1 MKERVEYLDIMRSL
15 ACVLVVLTHCVP
27 PAPAG
32 QTQSAIYAFISFIC
46 SPSPDLFMAIS
57 GALILPVALSTG
69 EFMKRRFMRIVPP
82 LFLWSAAFVCYNW
95 LSHTVSPGEALRT
108 FVFIPISPALGVYW
122 FLYVILGFYLFA
134 PIVSG
139 WLKGTSTRE
148 VGCFI
153 LLWGVTLVLGSAA
166 RLFILPAVTPSGNY
180 YFILHSFGGFL
191 GFMILGSYLRN
202 HTGRRTIV
210 KNVVVPLI
218 IIAAVLLSAAVV
230 YKLGIPGRELFGDNL
245 SPVAAL
251 MVWAYFML
259 LKDIRV
265 GSWILSKLIS
275 DFSACSFGIYLVH
288 IFIARG
294 VVWSVLTDTGIM
306 NCHPL
311 AYISVSLVLS
321 LALSWGVV
329 RLIRFLPF
337 GKYIV
342 G

>member
-1 MKERVEYLDIMRSL
+1 M
-15 ACVLVVLTHCVP
+15 LVVLTHCVP

-57 GALILPVALSTG
+57 GALILPVALSAG
-69 EFMKRRFMRIVPP
+69 EFLKRRFMRIVPP
-82 LFLWSAAFVCYNW
+82 LFFWSAAFVCYNW

-108 FVFIPISPALGVYW
+108 FVSIPISPAVGVYW

-139 WLKGTSTRE
+139 WLKGASTRE
-148 VGCFI
+148 VWLFI
-153 LLWGVTLVLGSAA
+153 LLWGATLILGSAA
-166 RLFILPAVTPSGNY
+166 RIFSIPAVVPGGDY
-180 YFILHSFGGFL
+180 YFVLHSFGGFL
-191 GFMILGSYLRN
+191 GFMILGSYMRN
-202 HTGRRTIV
+202 HTGRRTVV
-210 KNVVVPLI
+210 KNVVIPLG
-218 IIAAVLLSAAVV
+218 IIAAVLLCAAAV
-230 YKLGIPGRELFGDNL
+230 YRFGIPGREFFGDNL

-259 LKDIRV
+259 LKDIRAGNGV
-265 GSWILSKLIS
+265 LWKIIS

-294 VVWSVLTDTGIM
+294 FVWNVLSATGIM
-306 NCHPL
+306 NYHPPV
-311 AYISVSLVLS
+311 YISVSLVLS
-321 LALSWGVV
+321 LTLSWGVV

>member
-1 MKERVEYLDIMRSL
+1 
-15 ACVLVVLTHCVP
+15 
-27 PAPAG
+27 
-32 QTQSAIYAFISFIC
+32 
-46 SPSPDLFMAIS
+46 
-57 GALILPVALSTG
+57 
-69 EFMKRRFMRIVPP
+69 
-82 LFLWSAAFVCYNW
+82 
-95 LSHTVSPGEALRT
+95 
-108 FVFIPISPALGVYW
+108 
-122 FLYVILGFYLFA
+122 
-134 PIVSG
+134 
-139 WLKGTSTRE
+139 
-148 VGCFI
+148 
-153 LLWGVTLVLGSAA
+153 
-166 RLFILPAVTPSGNY
+166 
-180 YFILHSFGGFL
+180 
-191 GFMILGSYLRN
+191 MILGSYLRN

-265 GSWILSKLIS
+265 GSGILSKLIS